1 MNKFLLRFEGF
12 GGILVLVR
20 VDDKSDDVIGWRD
33 VDVFFDVVDGFDDWI
48 RFLFVVISSV

>member
-20 VDDKSDDVIGWRD
+20 VDDNSDDVIGWRD